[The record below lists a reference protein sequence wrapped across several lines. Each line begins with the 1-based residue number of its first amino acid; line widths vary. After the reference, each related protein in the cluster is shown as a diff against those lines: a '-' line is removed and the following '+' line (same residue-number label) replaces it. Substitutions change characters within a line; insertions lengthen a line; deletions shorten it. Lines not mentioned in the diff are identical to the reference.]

1 MIVDISFIYLYI
13 IPQTALANGVLTM
26 FDLKGVDR
34 RARGVGLPPEL
45 PALHIFPEI
54 MHIFPEIMHIF
65 PEIMHIFP
73 EIMHIFTEIMHIFA
87 EIIDVFA
94 EAIDICGD
102 VPVVQPYQI

>member
-1 MIVDISFIYLYI
+1 MSL
-13 IPQTALANGVLTM
+13 IPQTALANGVLTI

-65 PEIMHIFP
+65 PEIMHIF
-73 EIMHIFTEIMHIFA
+73 A

-94 EAIDICGD
+94 EAIDIFGD